1 MAETTKKVYRVVMP
15 YFDGD
20 HSHGFY
26 ESPLFARREDAE
38 RFLQALIAL
47 PARDKRRW
55 WTDDGSFGAG
65 TEDAA
70 RIEELE
76 IVEHWD
82 GNLRPAEDYMRIT
95 WS

>member
-1 MAETTKKVYRVVMP
+1 MSEVAKKVYRVVMP

-47 PARDKRRW
+47 PTGDKRRW
-55 WTDDGSFGAG
+55 WTDAGSFGAG
-65 TEDAA
+65 PEEAA
-70 RIEELE
+70 WIEELE
-76 IVEHWD
+76 VVEHWD
-82 GNLRPAEDYMRIT
+82 GNLKPAKDYVRIA
-95 WS
+95 S